1 MFVLPQN
8 VLRVFEL
15 LKDFEV
21 YLIGGCVRDL
31 LLGITPKDY
40 DFTTQATP
48 SQMQEIFKN
57 QGLRFIEVGREF
69 GTIALVLDSQT
80 FEITTFRKEGVYR
93 DFRKPKSIT
102 FASSL
107 LEDTKRRDFT
117 FNAIAYHP
125 KKGLIDYHQGQQDL
139 QAKILKAIGNAKE
152 RFCEDAL
159 RILRAVGFAMRFD
172 LEIEMHTKQAMF
184 ENLKLLDFISKER
197 ITSEWE
203 KIINAKFF
211 MKRFLE
217 FEEIFTFIFKEKI
230 TLPPSLP
237 RDFLLKNALLLKT
250 PKNLTALRFSNK
262 QNKQIQAFM
271 QWQLQRDFKDK
282 IAIKKM
288 LSLYPK
294 EWIEIFLSQDEQKLQ
309 ILSTIFQNNEVYHL
323 KDLALSGAE
332 LLEFEGKKRGEILQ
346 ELLTLV
352 IEAKL
357 PNSKEALLSYI
368 KTKNF

>member
-8 VLRVFEL
+8 VLKVFEL

-31 LLGITPKDY
+31 LLGTIPKDY

-48 SQMQEIFKN
+48 DQMQQIFSSK
-57 QGLRFIEVGREF
+57 GLRFIEVGKEF
-69 GTIALVLDSQT
+69 GTIALLLDSQT
-80 FEITTFRKEGVYR
+80 YEITTFRTEENYK
-93 DFRKPKSIT
+93 DFRKPNSIT

-125 KKGLIDYHQGQQDL
+125 KKGLVDYHQGQQDL
-139 QAKILKAIGNAKE
+139 QEKILKAIGSPNE
-152 RFCEDAL
+152 RFGEDAL

-172 LEIEMHTKQAMF
+172 LRVEEQTKQAMF

-197 ITSEWE
+197 ITNEWE

-217 FEEIFTFIFKEKI
+217 FEAIFTFIFKEKLV
-230 TLPPSLP
+230 LPDFLP
-237 RDFLLKNALLLKT
+237 QDFLLKNALLLKN
-250 PKNLTALRFSNK
+250 PKNLEKLRFSNQ
-262 QNKQIQAFM
+262 QNKQIQAYM
-271 QWQLQRDFKDK
+271 QWQLQRNFKDK
-282 IAIKKM
+282 IAIKKI

-294 EWIEIFLSQDEQKLQ
+294 EWIEIFLSQDEQKMQ
-309 ILSTIFQNNEVYHL
+309 IFYSIIQDNEIYHL
-323 KDLALSGAE
+323 KDLAIGGAD
-332 LLEFEGKKRGEILQ
+332 LLDFEGKKRGEILQ

-352 IEAKL
+352 IEEKL
-357 PNSKEALLSYI
+357 PNDKEALFDYI
-368 KTKNF
+368 RTKNF